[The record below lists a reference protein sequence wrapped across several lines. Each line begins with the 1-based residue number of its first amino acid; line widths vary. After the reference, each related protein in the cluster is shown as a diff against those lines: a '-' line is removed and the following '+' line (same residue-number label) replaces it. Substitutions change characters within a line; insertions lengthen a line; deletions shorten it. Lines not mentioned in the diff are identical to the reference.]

1 MGLFKRK
8 SVKEKTGFINEIGS
22 EKTLKLDLSYDND
35 LSKQLEMISLTK
47 KDLGVLSVLQPQITE
62 KIVEIVDDFY
72 SVIALEKSL
81 IEIINQYSSIEKLKQ
96 TLQGHIL
103 AMFNGI
109 LDKSRVESIQRIAH
123 IHVKIGLEAKW
134 YMSALQTLTKSLI
147 QISSEKAQTKEDL
160 LMIVQ
165 AITKMISFEQQ
176 LVIEAY
182 DKEYEQLRQ
191 KSEQEKEAIRL
202 ELSDT
207 AQMLASITD
216 NTNASVQEINAQS
229 KEIALFASGSLE
241 VAAAA
246 ETEATHGKKDL
257 EKQHELMTFIET
269 STENISHKMKS
280 LEQTSE
286 KINHV
291 VSIVTSIAEQ
301 TNLLAL
307 NAAIESARA
316 GEYGKGFA
324 VVASEV
330 RKLAEETKNSVQG
343 VSSLIS
349 EIHSQIDSISGSVDE
364 VARLTSKGAEQT
376 NKMNQFFDSVVHI
389 MNNNKMQS
397 EKTQTELVNFTAVI
411 DEVTNSIS
419 QINDTAESLE
429 MLSKNI

>member
-8 SVKEKTGFINEIGS
+8 NANEKTSFIIELAS
-22 EKTLKLDLSYDND
+22 ENTLKLDLSYDND

-47 KDLGVLSVLQPQITE
+47 KDLGVLSVLQPEIKE
-62 KIVEIVDDFY
+62 KIVEIVEEFY

-81 IEIINQYSSIEKLKQ
+81 ISIINQYSSIEKLKQ
-96 TLQGHIL
+96 TLQIHIL

-134 YMSALQTLTKSLI
+134 YMSALQTLTQTLI
-147 QISSEKAQTKEDL
+147 RTSSEKAQTKDDML
-160 LMIVQ
+160 LIVQ

-182 DKEYEQLRQ
+182 DKEYEQLR
-191 KSEQEKEAIRL
+191 KKNEQEKEAIRL

-207 AQMLASITD
+207 AQMLAGITD

-269 STENISHKMKS
+269 STENISLKMKS

-389 MNNNKMQS
+389 MNNNKIQS

-411 DEVTNSIS
+411 DEVTKSIS
-419 QINDTAESLE
+419 KINDTAESLE

>member
-8 SVKEKTGFINEIGS
+8 NANEKTSFLIELGS
-22 EKTLKLDLSYDND
+22 ENTLKLDLSYDND

-47 KDLGVLSVLQPQITE
+47 KDLSVLTILQPQIKE
-62 KIVEIVDDFY
+62 KMVEIVEEFY
-72 SVIALEKSL
+72 SVIAHEKSL
-81 IEIINQYSSIEKLKQ
+81 IDIINQYSSIEKLKQ
-96 TLQGHIL
+96 TLQIHII

-109 LDKSRVESIQRIAH
+109 LDKSRVEGIQRIAH

-134 YMSALQTLTKSLI
+134 YMSALQTLTQSLI
-147 QISSEKAQTKEDL
+147 QASSEKAQTKEDML
-160 LMIVQ
+160 VIVQ

-207 AQMLASITD
+207 AQMLAGITD
-216 NTNASVQEINAQS
+216 HTNAAVQEINAQS

-246 ETEATHGKKDL
+246 ETEATHGKNDL

-389 MNNNKMQS
+389 MNNNKIQS
-397 EKTQTELVNFTAVI
+397 QKTQTELVNFTAVI
-411 DEVTNSIS
+411 DEVTKSIS

>member
-1 MGLFKRK
+1 
-8 SVKEKTGFINEIGS
+8 
-22 EKTLKLDLSYDND
+22 
-35 LSKQLEMISLTK
+35 
-47 KDLGVLSVLQPQITE
+47 
-62 KIVEIVDDFY
+62 
-72 SVIALEKSL
+72 
-81 IEIINQYSSIEKLKQ
+81 
-96 TLQGHIL
+96 
-103 AMFNGI
+103 
-109 LDKSRVESIQRIAH
+109 
-123 IHVKIGLEAKW
+123 
-134 YMSALQTLTKSLI
+134 
-147 QISSEKAQTKEDL
+147 
-160 LMIVQ
+160 
-165 AITKMISFEQQ
+165 
-176 LVIEAY
+176 
-182 DKEYEQLRQ
+182 
-191 KSEQEKEAIRL
+191 
-202 ELSDT
+202 
-207 AQMLASITD
+207 MLASITD
-216 NTNASVQEINAQS
+216 NTNSSVQEINAQS